1 MDPATLGAIA
11 ATLVATKFGEGF
23 ASEAGRSSWLKIQEI
38 AQVIRARLGRSDAQR
53 DALAELDGNPDDAD
67 RRSVVAAQVQRE
79 AESDPEFAERLNTLM
94 QEALTDEAARTL
106 IAHASGN
113 AKQINIAG
121 NNAGP
126 ITFS

>member
-1 MDPATLGAIA
+1 MDPATLGVVA
-11 ATLVATKFGEGF
+11 AALVATKFGEGF
-23 ASEAGRSSWLKIQEI
+23 ASEAGRSAWLKIQ
-38 AQVIRARLGRSDAQR
+38 QVTQAVRERLGRSAAQQA
-53 DALAELDGNPDDAD
+53 ALAELDESPDDLD
-67 RRSVVAAQVQRE
+67 RRSVVAAHVQRE
-79 AESDPEFAERLNTLM
+79 AESDPEFAARL
-94 QEALTDEAARTL
+94 EALVRDASSDEAARTL